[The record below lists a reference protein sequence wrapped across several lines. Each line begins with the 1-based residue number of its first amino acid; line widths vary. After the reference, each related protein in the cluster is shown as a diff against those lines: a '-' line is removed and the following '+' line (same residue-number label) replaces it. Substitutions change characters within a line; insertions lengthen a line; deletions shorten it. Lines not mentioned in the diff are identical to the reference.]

1 MLGPQRCRELGI
13 QFDGDNASGAF
24 EQLAGERSLA
34 RANLNDQGL
43 MRGAYGGGD
52 SIENRIACEEVLSE
66 AASDRVSLSP

>member
-13 QFDGDNASGAF
+13 QLDGNNAIGAF

-34 RANLNDQGL
+34 RANLDNQRF
-43 MRGAYGGGD
+43 MRGGYGSGN
-52 SIENRIACEEVLSE
+52 SIENWLACEEVLSE